1 MLIQSIMIEDKKE
14 CNKNYNKDGIK
25 LIQFILENLLNNN
38 KNTGIISKL
47 IFKIIDKTKELNK

>member
-1 MLIQSIMIEDKKE
+1 MIEDKKE